1 MRDVTIARNYAEVLL
16 ALAQRAGDPA
26 AWGVMMR
33 DVADAVRQ
41 DDRLRLFLNTP
52 QVPAETKSDII
63 AAAFRDRYPQTFV
76 RFLQSLI
83 SHRRQALI
91 PEIAAEYVSLL
102 DAVEG
107 RVRAD
112 VTVARPLD
120 GASRKRLAEELT
132 RAMGHGRKVVPNVRV
147 DRSVLGGVI
156 VRIGDTVADGSVRA
170 RLALL
175 RRRLV
180 ASAHR

>member
-1 MRDVTIARNYAEVLL
+1 MRDATIARNYAEVLL
-16 ALAQRAGDPA
+16 ALAQRAGDPP
-26 AWGVMMR
+26 AWGAMVR
-33 DVADAVRQ
+33 DMAEAVRQ
-41 DDRLRLFLNTP
+41 DERLRLFLNTP
-52 QVPAETKSDII
+52 QVPAEKKSEII
-63 AAAFRDRYPQTFV
+63 ATAFRDRYPQTFV

-91 PEIAAEYVSLL
+91 PEIATEYMSLL
-102 DAVEG
+102 DTVEG
-107 RVRAD
+107 RVQAE

-120 GASRKRLAEELT
+120 GPTRKRLADELT
-132 RAMGHGRKVVPNVRV
+132 RAMGHGRRVVPNVRV
-147 DRSVLGGVI
+147 NPAILGGVI

-180 ASAHR
+180 ASAER